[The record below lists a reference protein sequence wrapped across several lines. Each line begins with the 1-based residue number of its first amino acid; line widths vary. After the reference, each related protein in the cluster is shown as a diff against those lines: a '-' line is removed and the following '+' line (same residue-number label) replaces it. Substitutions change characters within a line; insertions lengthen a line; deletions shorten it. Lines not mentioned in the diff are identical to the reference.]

1 MVAGMSTE
9 PKRTDAATGKPAEKL
24 YQEREQRILDAVELR
39 EPDRLPTILFSH
51 FWVGKYSGMTCRE
64 TMYEYDRLKAAMIK
78 AVLDLEP
85 DSYYPGQVIMAFGPT
100 MDILDYQ
107 QLEWPG
113 NKGLS
118 EDVPFQYLDRE
129 YMTAGE
135 YDEYLLDPTGF
146 MLHKYLPRVANAFK
160 PMESL
165 PQYPSVLHTRILQSV
180 MAYANPEVREM
191 FQTLIKAGEEM
202 QKMLEST
209 ASMVAELKELGF
221 PLGNH
226 ATSHAPFDVAS
237 DYLRGSK
244 GAMLDMFR
252 NKEKLDAILERIVE
266 IIPANAIAT
275 ADRNQGKHI
284 FFPLHWGLDGFMSPD
299 QFKTYYWPPL
309 RKVMMTMIDNG
320 YIPQVLWEGDCTSR
334 LDVIRDLPPGKAVYM
349 FERTDMKKAKEIL
362 GDTIC
367 IRGNVPVSTLI
378 TGTVQDTID
387 EVKRLFEECGDGGG
401 FILDAGVGIPDEA
414 KHENVIAM
422 FETAKELTY

>member
-1 MVAGMSTE
+1 MTNE
-9 PKRTDAATGKPAEKL
+9 PKRIDAASGKSPEAL
-24 YQEREQRILDAVELR
+24 YAEREKRIMDAISLKQ
-39 EPDRLPTILFSH
+39 PDRLPTILFSH
-51 FWVGKYSGMTCRE
+51 FWVGHYNGMTCRE
-64 TMYEYDRLKAAMIK
+64 TMYDYAKLKEAMLKAAR
-78 AVLDLEP
+78 DLEP
-85 DSYYPGQVIMAFGPT
+85 DSYYPGHIIMAFGPT

-113 NKGLS
+113 HKGLA
-118 EDVPFQYLDRE
+118 EDVAFQYLDRE
-129 YMTAGE
+129 YMTVGE
-135 YDEYLLDPTGF
+135 YDEYLQDPTGF
-146 MLHKYLPRVANAFK
+146 MLHRYLPRVANGFK
-160 PMESL
+160 PMEML
-165 PQYPSVLHTRILQSV
+165 PQYPSVLHTRIIQSV
-180 MAYANPEVREM
+180 AAYANPEVREM

-202 QKMLEST
+202 QRMFEAT
-209 ASMVAELKELGF
+209 AEMVEEMKALGF

-244 GAMLDMFR
+244 GTMLDMFR
-252 NKEKLDAILERIVE
+252 NKDKLLAVMDRITDL
-266 IIPANAIAT
+266 IPANSIAT

-299 QFKTYYWPPL
+299 QFKTFYWPQL

-334 LDVIRDLPPGKAVYM
+334 LEVIKDLPPGKAVYM
-349 FERTDMKKAKEIL
+349 FERTNMKKAKQIL
-362 GDTIC
+362 GDTVC

-378 TGTVQDTID
+378 TGSVQDTVD
-387 EVKRLFEECGDGGG
+387 AVKRLFDECGYGGG
-401 FILDAGVGIPDEA
+401 FILDGAVGIPDEA

>member
-1 MVAGMSTE
+1 MTTE
-9 PKRTDAATGKPAEKL
+9 PKRTDASSGKSPDTL
-24 YQEREQRILDAVELR
+24 YAEREKRILDAVSLKQ
-39 EPDRLPTILFSH
+39 PDRLPTIMFSH
-51 FWVGKYSGMTCRE
+51 FWVGHYNGMTCSE
-64 TMYEYDRLKAAMIK
+64 TMYDYDKLKTAMVK
-78 AVLDLEP
+78 ACVDLEP
-85 DSYYPGQVIMAFGPT
+85 DSYYPGHIIMAFGPT

-113 NKGLS
+113 HKGLA
-118 EDVPFQYLDRE
+118 EDVAFQYLDRE
-129 YMTAGE
+129 YMTVKE
-135 YDEYLLDPTGF
+135 YDDYLQDPTGF
-146 MLHKYLPRVANAFK
+146 MLHRYLPRVANAFK
-160 PMESL
+160 AMEFL
-165 PQYPSVLHTRILQSV
+165 PQYPSVLHTRIIQSV
-180 MAYANPEVREM
+180 AAYANPEVREM

-202 QKMLEST
+202 QKMFEAT
-209 ASMVAELKELGF
+209 AEMVNELKGLGF

-252 NKEKLDAILERIVE
+252 NKDKLLAVMDRITDL
-266 IIPANAIAT
+266 IPANAIAT

-299 QFKTYYWPPL
+299 QFKTFYWPQL
-309 RKVMMTMIDNG
+309 RKVMMTMIDKG

-334 LDVIRDLPPGKAVYM
+334 LEVIKDLPPGKAVYM
-349 FERTDMKKAKEIL
+349 FERTDMKKAKQVL
-362 GDTIC
+362 GDTVC

-378 TGTVQDTID
+378 TGSVQDTVD
-387 EVKRLFEECGDGGG
+387 AVKRLFDQCGYGGG
-401 FILDAGVGIPDEA
+401 FILDGGVGIPDEA